1 METSKRLV
9 ANITICL
16 IILAITLVFFFVGFS
31 QNERTIFDYTGLV
44 FVLISECALFTG
56 LILLS
61 INNTYMKTAFVRAGM
76 ITTLSGYW
84 ILTTLIFLCFKR
96 IFTDN
101 LGAFITTQ
109 IIIMGIAAI
118 ICISLFVASSNV
130 QSSSKENVNR
140 RDWLQ
145 NGENI
150 IFSLKND
157 IKFQPYRQYLD
168 ELYETLRSSDKIA
181 TDIALDKEINNE
193 IIILSDY
200 LKNEEVKEI
209 TMEQYADKIISMIKE
224 RNMLTLQ
231 SKRGAF

>member
-44 FVLISECALFTG
+44 FVLISEFALFTG

-61 INNTYMKTAFVRAGM
+61 INNIYMKTAFVRAGM